1 MLAALFSTTSSEL
14 FLIQPRASCPGE
26 TPLTVSCAFLHHS
39 LIKKMSCVIPICQSD
54 EGNHW
59 SSSFPSESSLCQHDK
74 KNPNN
79 NNKNKKK
86 TNKKPHRHAHRTV
99 WWRWFSIW
107 GSLPHVC
114 QVYRAITLY
123 INMLLFSFRIYITYE
138 SNLPEKNQFNT
149 GSYSPK
155 ASRFYYFIIVSS
167 VRV

>member
-1 MLAALFSTTSSEL
+1 MLTALFSTASSEH
-14 FLIQPRASCPGE
+14 FPIQPRASCPGE
-26 TPLTVSCAFLHHS
+26 APLTVGCAFLHNS
-39 LIKKMSCVIPICQSD
+39 LNKKMSCVISICQSD
-54 EGNHW
+54 GGNHW

-74 KNPNN
+74 KQT
-79 NNKNKKK
+79 KKS
-86 TNKKPHRHAHRTV
+86 HRHAHRTV

-107 GSLPHVC
+107 GSLLHVC

-123 INMLLFSFRIYITYE
+123 INMLLVSFRICITDE
-138 SNLPEKNQFNT
+138 CNLPEKNQFNT